1 MARTGESS
9 KKLGAKAFS
18 TMINFQQLFTQ
29 GMWEKTDPLLQ
40 LPHFTEE
47 VVKKYRRSIKTHQIP
62 NASIETFCRLTPEQ
76 RKELDLFD
84 ESQRVQVEHAVKA
97 MPIVSVESEVF
108 CLGEKLM
115 TAQDVIS
122 IKITVKYDFLQEN

>member
-9 KKLGAKAFS
+9 KKLGAKAFA
-18 TMINFQQLFTQ
+18 TMINFQQMFTQ

-76 RKELDLFD
+76 RAGLDLFD
-84 ESQRVQVEHAVKA
+84 QS
-97 MPIVSVESEVF
+97 
-108 CLGEKLM
+108 KL
-115 TAQDVIS
+115 V
-122 IKITVKYDFLQEN
+122 